1 MENTLTR
8 RNFVAATAAAAGMAA
23 ASGAIAGAAHAD
35 EAAIESDLPDWAGP
49 APEPVTEF
57 DETVDLTGQFL
68 VIGAGMSGYA
78 TATRLLEL
86 GAKVTLVAKTESWT
100 GIGGSVFAFNS
111 SLAKSLGVEVSSD
124 EALPRVFEM
133 MSHNVDERLWN
144 IFYTRSGEAMDWA
157 CDICAEE
164 GLTPLISEVEHG
176 SLGEYVG
183 THNFAGG
190 PSCSF
195 TTDKD
200 ASSTNTLPTTIGSPI
215 MDFLPILE
223 KRCGD
228 MGGTISYNTT
238 VTQLIKDEGGRVTG
252 AVAEK
257 DGKVVGYTNARA
269 VVLCTGDYTMDQKM
283 LSELCPMADSENTF
297 KGFLPYA
304 TGDGHKLALWAGA
317 AMQSTKPHAPMIFS
331 LPVECTM
338 GTPPCGKTAEE
349 IRALYEDDPELLQR
363 YQTAKE
369 SIVCLTMSK
378 NNLQLNANG
387 ERFNNEHTVM
397 GYEGIQLLH
406 QPGGKVFNIYTENW
420 MDYIPEQAGY
430 IGGPVATRDDYKLF
444 MCPEGGF
451 ETLDELAEFNG
462 LPADAVKASVE
473 RYNKMCEQ
481 GFDEDFLKPAEY
493 LCPIDMNG
501 PFYCV
506 PTYSA
511 LLVCLGGVQTDTDL
525 HVLDSEGNV
534 IAGLYANGSVAGNFV
549 GNNYTTV
556 FPGLNFGRSMCFGY
570 LLASYLNDNE

>member
-23 ASGAIAGAAHAD
+23 ASGAVASTARAD

-157 CDICAEE
+157 CGICEEE

-200 ASSTNTLPTTIGSPI
+200 ASSTNTLPTTIGS
-215 MDFLPILE
+215 LPRRSRAAIRRPLS
-223 KRCGD
+223 RRMRID
-228 MGGTISYNTT
+228 T
-238 VTQLIKDEGGRVTG
+238 VPSITCCAKAMPSVKLLFWLI
-252 AVAEK
+252 
-257 DGKVVGYTNARA
+257 
-269 VVLCTGDYTMDQKM
+269 
-283 LSELCPMADSENTF
+283 
-297 KGFLPYA
+297 
-304 TGDGHKLALWAGA
+304 
-317 AMQSTKPHAPMIFS
+317 I
-331 LPVECTM
+331 
-338 GTPPCGKTAEE
+338 
-349 IRALYEDDPELLQR
+349 
-363 YQTAKE
+363 
-369 SIVCLTMSK
+369 
-378 NNLQLNANG
+378 
-387 ERFNNEHTVM
+387 
-397 GYEGIQLLH
+397 
-406 QPGGKVFNIYTENW
+406 
-420 MDYIPEQAGY
+420 
-430 IGGPVATRDDYKLF
+430 VATS
-444 MCPEGGF
+444 
-451 ETLDELAEFNG
+451 
-462 LPADAVKASVE
+462 SVE
-473 RYNKMCEQ
+473 
-481 GFDEDFLKPAEY
+481 L
-493 LCPIDMNG
+493 I
-501 PFYCV
+501 
-506 PTYSA
+506 
-511 LLVCLGGVQTDTDL
+511 
-525 HVLDSEGNV
+525 
-534 IAGLYANGSVAGNFV
+534 
-549 GNNYTTV
+549 
-556 FPGLNFGRSMCFGY
+556 FPPVM
-570 LLASYLNDNE
+570 AS